1 MTKMLQMVVWCFVLL
16 LPRLG
21 SSDDAREPWRYVVPP
36 PGDRHESAPPRVVML
51 GETSP
56 TDIDEQVDYR
66 GTVRRYGQIRYGTEN
81 STRVAVVAD
90 RLESGAVDVYL
101 DTNRNRVIES
111 SERLT
116 DQGPQWRVPLA
127 AQRIEASDEPTEYI
141 ERTVLLRLS
150 RSGRTLTFATAGY
163 QAGNLKVADSR
174 LPARRFD
181 ANANGRFA
189 DPDDRLWIDLNA
201 DAKWNPFGE
210 QFTCNPIIKLGDR
223 RYAVRTDPAGDRFAL
238 EPLTG
243 TGTIRLAVTP
253 RDARSQVTGLRV
265 LLVGRDGSAVGLREA
280 AAITVPVNEYRVS
293 SLSLVLSDPGGGESW
308 YYVFSR
314 ASRSQAKWRKLEA
327 NDSLLIEPLA
337 SLTMRKDALDGR
349 TSCRPGDTLVA
360 TPRVTTEG
368 GLGITT
374 CWRGKRSDPS
384 MEGAGATITLT
395 GPDGA
400 VLARGR
406 SEFS

>member
-1 MTKMLQMVVWCFVLL
+1 MTKILQMVVWCFVLL

-21 SSDDAREPWRYVVPP
+21 SGDDARDRWRYVVPP
-36 PGDRHESAPPRVVML
+36 SGDRHESAPPRVVML
-51 GETSP
+51 GETSLA
-56 TDIDEQVDYR
+56 DVDEQADYR
-66 GTVRRYGQIRYGTEN
+66 GSVRRYGQIRYGTES

-90 RLESGAVDVYL
+90 RLDSGAVELYL

-111 SERLT
+111 RERLPG
-116 DQGPQWRVPLA
+116 QGPRWRVPLA
-127 AQRIEASDEPTEYI
+127 AQLIEVSEQAPEYI
-141 ERTVLLRLS
+141 ERTILLRLS
-150 RSGRTLTFATAGY
+150 SSGRTLTFATAGY
-163 QAGNLKVADSR
+163 LTGEVTVADSR

-181 ANANGRFA
+181 ADANGRFA
-189 DPDDRLWIDLNA
+189 DLDDRLWIDLNA

-210 QFTCNPIIKLGDR
+210 QFTCNPIIKLGDC
-223 RYAVRTDPAGDRFAL
+223 RYAVRTDPAGDRFSL
-238 EPLTG
+238 QPLTG

-253 RDARSQVTGLRV
+253 RDASSRVTGLRV

-280 AAITVPVNEYRVS
+280 GAITVPVNEYRVS
-293 SLSLVLSDPGGGESW
+293 SLSLVLSDPDGGESW
-308 YYVFSR
+308 NYVFSR
-314 ASRSQAKWRKLEA
+314 ASRSQAKWHKLEA

-337 SLTMRKDALDGR
+337 SLTMREDALDGR

-360 TPRVTTEG
+360 TPRVTTDG

-406 SEFS
+406 SGFS